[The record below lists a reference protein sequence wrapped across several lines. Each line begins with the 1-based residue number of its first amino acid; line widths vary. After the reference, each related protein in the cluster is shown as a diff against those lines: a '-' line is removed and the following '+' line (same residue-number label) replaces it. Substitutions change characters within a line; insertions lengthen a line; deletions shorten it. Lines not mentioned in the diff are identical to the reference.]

1 MPTHSGQGA
10 DAPWQERVRALEAE
24 IASMKAQAARER
36 QDAALLRERLA
47 QEESGRYSATVVYG
61 FG

>member
-1 MPTHSGQGA
+1 MA
-10 DAPWQERVRALEAE
+10 
-24 IASMKAQAARER
+24 AARER

-61 FG
+61 LGGALALLSGLLGWLWVRIRRQGK